1 MAVDD
6 EPSLLKLIRRILEE
20 GGYDVITAENG
31 REALAL
37 LEENAPDLILLDI
50 SMPEL
55 DGIHVL
61 EFVRQKSNIPVIM
74 LTARNEPA
82 VVNNAF
88 SVGANDYISKP
99 FHRRELLARIS
110 AKLRRT
116 RMD

>member
-1 MAVDD
+1 MVVDD
-6 EPSLLKLIRRILEE
+6 EPSILKLVRRILEE

-31 REALAL
+31 REALDL
-37 LEENAPDLILLDI
+37 LEENAPDLIILDI

-99 FHRRELLARIS
+99 FHRRELLARIT
-110 AKLRRT
+110 AKLRRA
-116 RMD
+116 RVD